1 MKNKIKVDQ
10 PKLTLDKE
18 SIAVLTNDETDQVN
32 GGEFPTRGPS
42 TRNDF
47 TCGLC
52 TTILDPE
59 AL

>member
-1 MKNKIKVDQ
+1 MKNKIKTDR
-10 PKLTLDKE
+10 PKLSLDKE
-18 SIAVLTNDETDQVN
+18 SIAVLTDEEIDQVD
-32 GGEFPTRGPS
+32 GGNFPTRGPS
-42 TRNDF
+42 TKNDF